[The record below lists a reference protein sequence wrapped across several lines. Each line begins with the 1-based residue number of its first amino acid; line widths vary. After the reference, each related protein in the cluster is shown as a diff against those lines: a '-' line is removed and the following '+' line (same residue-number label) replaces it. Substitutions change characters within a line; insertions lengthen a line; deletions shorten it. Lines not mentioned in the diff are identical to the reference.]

1 MTRVGWLADVPTG
14 PPGGAELTQAEF
26 KAAAPEGA
34 EIVECPP
41 DCVDETCDA
50 YVIQNCVSYSLADLQ
65 AIRDKPAVKYWHDV
79 GPWLQEDVRA
89 WLDEH
94 TTAVCCSPAQA
105 DYMGLSDAILIPPPV
120 DLERF
125 VKAAQDA
132 TEERT
137 GAVSIGS
144 WRNYGKAPH
153 RAAEYAAGNG
163 GIDFYGDGVLAPT
176 DSRAVRYEDMPALMA
191 RYKTLVFLPT
201 VLEPFGRV
209 IAEGWA
215 SGMEIVTNRLVGSL
229 HWIEND
235 PGAIETAAQD
245 FWTQVMAN
253 V

>member
-1 MTRVGWLADVPTG
+1 MMRVGWLADVPSG
-14 PPGGAELTQAEF
+14 APGGAELTQAEF
-26 KAAAPEGA
+26 KAAAPDGVV
-34 EIVECPP
+34 IVECPP
-41 DCVDETCDA
+41 GCIDETCDA
-50 YVIQNCVSYSLADLQ
+50 YVVQNCVRYSFDDLSV
-65 AIRDKPAVKYWHDV
+65 IRDKPATKMWHDV
-79 GPWLQEDVRA
+79 GPWLEEGVREL
-89 WLDEH
+89 LDEH
-94 TTAVCCSPAQA
+94 ATAVCCSPIQA
-105 DYMGLSDAILIPPPV
+105 EYMGLSDAVLIPPPV
-120 DLERF
+120 DLARF
-125 VKAAQDA
+125 ARAAQDA
-132 TEERT
+132 ADERS

-201 VLEPFGRV
+201 VIEPFGRV

-245 FWTQVMAN
+245 FWQVVLDA
-253 V
+253 